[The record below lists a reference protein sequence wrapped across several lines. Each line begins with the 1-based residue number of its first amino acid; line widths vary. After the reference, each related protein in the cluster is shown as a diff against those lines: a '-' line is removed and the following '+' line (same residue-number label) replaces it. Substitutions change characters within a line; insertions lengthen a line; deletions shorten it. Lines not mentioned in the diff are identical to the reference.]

1 MVLPI
6 LNFES
11 RFCELSCCF
20 FIWLKKNHSDW
31 WKIKIQICWIHVVNR
46 LYTNYSIAENRKEKY
61 NHPLHNLE
69 FKKTMGRTKNS
80 VCLAVL
86 KYFLQLSCLEHL
98 YLYSPGSSIICL
110 LTKGPFIYYV
120 SIFFLSTTTFSRFF
134 FFFMY

>member
-1 MVLPI
+1 M
-6 LNFES
+6 
-11 RFCELSCCF
+11 
-20 FIWLKKNHSDW
+20 
-31 WKIKIQICWIHVVNR
+31 NR

-120 SIFFLSTTTFSRFF
+120 STFDQPQCFHKFFGAIYSIYVLRIPKYSIKISSKCNVEKEILLF
-134 FFFMY
+134 